1 MNKKNL
7 NIIYLNTSERGASG
21 GAKIIYR
28 HSDLINKLS
37 ISNVTSEVLHIK
49 KSKIKYITT
58 AHTVHG
64 SRRRKTEM
72 EKIKYITKLNKL

>member
-1 MNKKNL
+1 MNKENL

-49 KSKIKYITT
+49 KSRTC
-58 AHTVHG
+58 AA
-64 SRRRKTEM
+64 
-72 EKIKYITKLNKL
+72 

>member
-7 NIIYLNTSERGASG
+7 NIIYIKYHSERGASG

-37 ISNVTSEVLHIK
+37 IMVTLLQKCCILK
-49 KSKIKYITT
+49 KVKLVNGPTSYKKKIK
-58 AHTVHG
+58 
-64 SRRRKTEM
+64 
-72 EKIKYITKLNKL
+72 N